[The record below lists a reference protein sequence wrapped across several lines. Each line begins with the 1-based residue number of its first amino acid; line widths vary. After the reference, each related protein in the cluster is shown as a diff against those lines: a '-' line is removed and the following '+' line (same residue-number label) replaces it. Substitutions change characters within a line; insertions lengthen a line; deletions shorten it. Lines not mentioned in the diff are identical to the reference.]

1 MEGAKPKLESIQVLN
16 IELWRGPLTQIFL
29 STLTEVALLRVV
41 CIGPE
46 SFDLN
51 TYYLVLSII
60 PVCIYVNQE
69 KEYLAI
75 HKRWIT
81 NTVNGDLWMTWY
93 WNRLKIF
100 GLGFEPSCFAFD
112 IFCK

>member
-16 IELWRGPLTQIFL
+16 IEFWRGPMTQILL
-29 STLTEVALLRVV
+29 SALTEVAFLRVV
-41 CIGPE
+41 CIEPE
-46 SFDLN
+46 SFD
-51 TYYLVLSII
+51 
-60 PVCIYVNQE
+60 
-69 KEYLAI
+69 LAI

-81 NTVNGDLWMTWY
+81 NTVNGDLRMTSY

-100 GLGFEPSCFAFD
+100 GLGFKPSGFAFD